1 MLEWSREGKA
11 GSDDMSSTSGKWLT
25 YLLPRLRCGATTGL
39 ALCLAMSVESVRAQA
54 WQVVLE
60 AGDLQVWQRAYAGSS
75 LNEIRGEL
83 TVRASLNA
91 LMALLKDAPF
101 NRQWVYRS
109 GGARILEESGYEQ
122 AYVYGIVDAPWPM
135 HDRDT
140 VVRFDYEQHPETQT
154 ITIGITNFPDYLP
167 PQEDFVR
174 VPDFGGF
181 WKLEPRKGGWVTVT
195 YQVYG
200 DPGGWIPVWIANRA
214 AEVSVINTLR
224 NLPSVVGR
232 YEGVRSEYVAEPA
245 SR

>member
-1 MLEWSREGKA
+1 MKVGRGVWLVHPFRR
-11 GSDDMSSTSGKWLT
+11 SGRTL
-25 YLLPRLRCGATTGL
+25 AAGL
-39 ALCLAMSVESVRAQA
+39 ALLMVISAANARASG
-54 WQVVLE
+54 WEVVLE
-60 AGDLQVWQRAYAGSS
+60 AGDLQVWQRPYAGSS
-75 LNEIRGEL
+75 LNEIRGQL
-83 TVRASLNA
+83 VVRSSLNA

-140 VVRFDYEQHPETQT
+140 VVRFDYEQHPDTHT

-167 PQEDFVR
+167 RKDDFVR

-181 WKLEPRKGGWVTVT
+181 WKLEPREGGWVTVT

-214 AEVSVINTLR
+214 AEVSVINTLK

-232 YEGVRSEYVAEPA
+232 YEGVRSEFVEEPA
-245 SR
+245 AN

>member
-1 MLEWSREGKA
+1 MNGKPN
-11 GSDDMSSTSGKWLT
+11 KWLAPPFRGVWRALT
-25 YLLPRLRCGATTGL
+25 PGVGLL
-39 ALCLAMSVESVRAQA
+39 LAMSAAYARGSGWE
-54 WQVVLE
+54 VVLE
-60 AGDLQVWQRAYAGSS
+60 AGDLQVWQRPYAGSS

-83 TVRASLNA
+83 RVQSSLNA

-101 NRQWVYRS
+101 NRHWVYRS

-140 VVRFDYEQHPETQT
+140 VVRFDYEQHPDTHT

-167 PQEDFVR
+167 RKDDFVR

-181 WKLEPRKGGWVTVT
+181 WKLEPREGGWVTVT

-214 AEVSVINTLR
+214 AEVSVINTLK

-232 YEGVRSEYVAEPA
+232 YEGVRSEFVEEPA
-245 SR
+245 AN

>member
-1 MLEWSREGKA
+1 MLSCRIGCRAA
-11 GSDDMSSTSGKWLT
+11 GV
-25 YLLPRLRCGATTGL
+25 
-39 ALCLAMSVESVRAQA
+39 ALWVAMSAAHARDTGWE
-54 WQVVLE
+54 VVLE
-60 AGDLQVWQRAYAGSS
+60 AGNLQVWQRPYAGSS
-75 LNEIRGEL
+75 LNEIRGQL
-83 TVRASLNA
+83 RVRSSLNA

-101 NRQWVYRS
+101 NRHWVYRS
-109 GGARILEESGYEQ
+109 GGAGMLEESGYEQ

-140 VVRFDYEQHPETQT
+140 VVRFDYEQHPITKA

-167 PQEDFVR
+167 HRDDLVR

-181 WKLEPRKGGWVTVT
+181 WRLEPGEGGWVNVT

-214 AEVSVINTLR
+214 AEVSVINTLT

-232 YEGVRSEYVAEPA
+232 YEGVRSEFVAEPA
-245 SR
+245 GD

>member
-25 YLLPRLRCGATTGL
+25 YRLPRLRCGATTGL